1 VDSQR
6 QPLFSKRK
14 LNTLVLCS
22 VFMGFFW
29 LSNSSV
35 ADNSAIQFVFS
46 EGDPP
51 TSYSTKDNEFTP
63 KGLLPEITEAAF
75 NLLDDYEVSL
85 QAMPWKRAKLSV
97 IHDYVDGIF
106 TYPSD
111 TLKERILFTDQPAYI
126 SDFGYIIFNKENF
139 SAHSIKTINDL
150 TPFTLLTESTKENNS
165 WEEENIPSEVKRVYV
180 NKTDHLF
187 HLIFLRNQEGFFVRN
202 LEEAQYIAK
211 KLGYSHKLGY
221 KKMTF
226 KSDNSIAFHFG
237 IRRSHPQAKEI
248 IGRLDELL
256 KTPILQNRINALQSK
271 YQNAFEE

>member
-1 VDSQR
+1 MLCAFWISSSALADSS
-6 QPLFSKRK
+6 P
-14 LNTLVLCS
+14 
-22 VFMGFFW
+22 
-29 LSNSSV
+29 
-35 ADNSAIQFVFS
+35 IQFVFS

-51 TSYSTKDNEFTP
+51 TSYATKENENLP
-63 KGLLPEITEAAF
+63 KGLLPEITDAAF
-75 NLLDDYEVSL
+75 NLLAGYEIEL

-97 IHDYVDGIF
+97 INDYVDGIF

-111 TLKERILFTDQPAYI
+111 TLKEHILFTNQPAYI

-150 TPFTLLTESTKENNS
+150 TPFTLLTESSRENKS
-165 WEEENIPSEVKRVYV
+165 WEEENIPAEVKRVYV

-187 HLIFLRNQEGFFVRN
+187 HLIFLRNQQGFFVRN
-202 LEEAQYIAK
+202 LEEAQYIAN

-221 KKMTF
+221 KKMEF
-226 KSDNSIAFHFG
+226 KSNNSIPFHFG

-248 IGRLDELL
+248 IRQLDDLL
-256 KTPILQNRINALQSK
+256 NKPVLKNRINALQSK